1 MGDLYGN
8 CMSLQKGGAH
18 SGNNIFF
25 YFLFENKLPKFTFGG
40 PRNFVRCVVVVV
52 VVVVLL
58 SLLGNVAIYGQFCHI
73 WTVLPH

>member
-8 CMSLQKGGAH
+8 CMSLQKGGTH
-18 SGNNIFF
+18 SGNNIF
-25 YFLFENKLPKFTFGG
+25 LFFVCKQMAEIG
-40 PRNFVRCVVVVV
+40 PPNCVRCVVVVV

-73 WTVLPH
+73 WTVLPP